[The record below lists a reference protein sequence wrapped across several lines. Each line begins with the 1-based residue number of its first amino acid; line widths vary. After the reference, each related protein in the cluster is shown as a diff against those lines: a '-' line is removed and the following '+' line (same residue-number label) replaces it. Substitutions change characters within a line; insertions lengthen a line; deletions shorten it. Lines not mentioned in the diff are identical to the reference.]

1 MILKTSSLIRSFKT
15 NVNSRRRCH
24 QFPCKGIKAYKYA
37 MNSLKKKEMLAI
49 ITELLLIFFKD
60 KAKMMFEKKIGYCH
74 STHST
79 VQFEWDL
86 RSAVSDWIKWLFNFQ
101 KSAWMPDACVRL
113 CAKLWLPQ
121 QAWVMSCTCCSAPGS
136 CEQEQTVSQQPF
148 QGTAHSNT
156 AWHKKT
162 VIK

>member
-1 MILKTSSLIRSFKT
+1 
-15 NVNSRRRCH
+15 
-24 QFPCKGIKAYKYA
+24 
-37 MNSLKKKEMLAI
+37 MLAI

-60 KAKMMFEKKIGYCH
+60 KAKMIEKKIAYCN